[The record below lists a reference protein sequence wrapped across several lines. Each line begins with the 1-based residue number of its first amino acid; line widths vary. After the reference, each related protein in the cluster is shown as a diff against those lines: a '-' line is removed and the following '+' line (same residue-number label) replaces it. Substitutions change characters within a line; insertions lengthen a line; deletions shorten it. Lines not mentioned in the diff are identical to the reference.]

1 MHSAHNFAFDS
12 RAVYRIRVEG
22 RLDAS
27 WSDRLAG
34 MTISLE
40 TSGEGPPTTTLVG
53 ELRDQASLAGVLST
67 LYELHCPVLLVERLS
82 SEEYTADETV
92 PIAESL

>member
-1 MHSAHNFAFDS
+1 MQSAYTFAFDR

-22 RLDAS
+22 HLEAS

-34 MTISLE
+34 MTISSE

-53 ELRDQASLAGVLST
+53 ELSDQASLAGVLST
-67 LYELHCPVLLVERLS
+67 LYELHCPVLLVERLLAGENAPS
-82 SEEYTADETV
+82 ETV
-92 PIAESL
+92 S